1 MRKQL
6 VLLSVV
12 ALAMLSIAT
21 SASAQPATNSPSTWH
36 VQLGVASEDMARMG
50 MAFYP
55 SDLAV
60 HSGDVIVFT
69 SGVPLE
75 PHTVTFG
82 APNDLYLNPFDYFA
96 PYGGTTF
103 VGEPL
108 NSGWLGDGLPFGTS
122 FTLTIAAAPGTYSFR
137 CGLHPLMRGTIVVVP
152 ADQPLPSTDAQNQ
165 RRALA
170 QETVDLARARVLAT
184 QSAVAAK
191 LASDIGG
198 TGIEVAIG
206 GGDGTSTVMRFAP
219 DSLAVHVGDKV
230 TFVNRDAYTPHT
242 VTFGEEPPGAPNSL
256 IAPYGDPTNFDGT
269 TPLNSG
275 FLWVPFGV
283 TMFQVTFTAP
293 GTYNYI
299 CGLHDVMGMTASITV
314 VA

>member
-6 VLLSVV
+6 VLLTVV

-21 SASAQPATNSPSTWH
+21 SASAQAANGPSTWH
-36 VQLGVASEDMARMG
+36 VQLGVASADMARMG

-60 HSGDVIVFT
+60 HPGDVIVFS

-82 APNDLYLNPFDYFA
+82 APNDLYLNPFAYFA
-96 PYGGTTF
+96 PYGGSTF
-103 VGEPL
+103 TGEPL

-122 FTLTIAAAPGTYSFR
+122 FTLTVDAAPGTYSFR
-137 CGLHPLMRGTIVVVP
+137 CGLHPLMRGSVTVVP
-152 ADQPLPSTDAQNQ
+152 ADQALPFTDAQNQ
-165 RRALA
+165 HRAFA
-170 QETVDLARARVLAT
+170 QETVDLAHARVIAT

-219 DSLAVHVGDKV
+219 DSLTVHVGDTV
-230 TFVNRDAYTPHT
+230 TFVNRDPYTPHT
-242 VTFGEEPPGAPNSL
+242 VTFGEEPPGAPDSL

-275 FLWVPFGV
+275 ILWVPFGV
-283 TMFQVTFTAP
+283 TMFQVTFTAA
-293 GTYNYI
+293 GTFSYI
-299 CGLHDVMGMTASITV
+299 CGLHDLMGMTGSVTV